1 VMSNPLTRSAW
12 LLVLWTL
19 AGVPANA
26 SASAGQEAEAGPEA
40 AQDEAQDEAGPPLVA
55 DAAMTEVTD
64 ITCVNPGSDAD
75 AWIDKVEKGLYSGV
89 CGTALWFD
97 ELFGNLRYDQET
109 DETFGR
115 LGLFEKYDDRD
126 GFDTKVRLRARLALP
141 NLTRRLRLVVGRG
154 DEQTL
159 VEERPTNGQSQAPS
173 SFQTVDD
180 DAWLLGLGYSKRSG
194 LENGFDFGAGVRLNT
209 PVDPYVKA
217 SYRHNFIF
225 RGDTMLRLRE
235 TPFWRDSRGW
245 GATTQITLDHLAT
258 DQVLLRWNN
267 IGTVAQDTEALD
279 WGTDVSL
286 YQSLRKRRAISYTLL
301 LRGETGA
308 DVEIQNYG
316 METRFR
322 QNIFRKWLFLD
333 MSASLTWPRE
343 FLEEERKINPGVGI
357 GFEMYFGPVPDE
369 ELR

>member
-1 VMSNPLTRSAW
+1 MSSPKTHLVAHLLTRSAW

-19 AGVPANA
+19 SGGPAVAA
-26 SASAGQEAEAGPEA
+26 SEEAT
-40 AQDEAQDEAGPPLVA
+40 GPPLVA
-55 DAAMTEVTD
+55 DAAVAEEVED
-64 ITCVNPGSDAD
+64 IGCVNPGSDTD
-75 AWIDKVEKGLYSGV
+75 EWIDKVEKGVYSGV

-97 ELFGNLRYDQET
+97 GLFGNLRYDQET

-115 LGLFEKYDDRD
+115 LGVFEKYDDRD
-126 GFDTKVRLRARLALP
+126 GFETKVRLRARFALP
-141 NLTRRLRLVVGRG
+141 NLSHRLRLVVGRG
-154 DEQTL
+154 NEQTL
-159 VEERPTNGQSQAPS
+159 LEERPEDGQGQAPS
-173 SFQTVDD
+173 SFQTVED

-225 RGDTMLRLRE
+225 RGDTLLRLRE

-245 GATTQITLDHLAT
+245 GATTQVSLDHLAT
-258 DQVLLRWNN
+258 DSVLLRWNN

-279 WGTDVSL
+279 WGTDISV
-286 YQSLRKRRAISYTLL
+286 YKSLRERRAVSFTAL

-308 DVEIQNYG
+308 DVAIQNYG
-316 METRFR
+316 FETRYR

-333 MSASLTWPRE
+333 LSASLTWPRE
-343 FLEEERKINPGVGI
+343 LLEEERKINPGVGL
-357 GFEMYFGPVPDE
+357 GFEMYFGPVPDV

>member
-1 VMSNPLTRSAW
+1 MSNPLTRSAW

-19 AGVPANA
+19 SGGPAGA
-26 SASAGQEAEAGPEA
+26 SASAGPEAEAEA
-40 AQDEAQDEAGPPLVA
+40 RDETGPPLVA
-55 DAAMTEVTD
+55 DAALPEDTD

-75 AWIDKVEKGLYSGV
+75 AWIDKVEKGVYSGV

-97 ELFGNLRYDQET
+97 GLFGNLRYDQET

-115 LGLFEKYDDRD
+115 LGVFEKYDDRD
-126 GFDTKVRLRARLALP
+126 GFDTKVRLRARFALP
-141 NLTRRLRLVVGRG
+141 NLSQRLRLVVGRG

-159 VEERPTNGQSQAPS
+159 VEERPTTGQGQAPS
-173 SFQTVDD
+173 SFQTVED

-245 GATTQITLDHLAT
+245 GATTQISLDHLAT
-258 DQVLLRWNN
+258 DKVLLRWNN

-316 METRFR
+316 METRYR
-322 QNIFRKWLFLD
+322 QNVFRKWLFLD